1 MKNLWVA
8 NTKATAEMIEE
19 FDENPNVFYRFQ
31 RKDLEMG
38 TESWGMIYDNREE
51 AIEDWM
57 EDYECDREEA
67 EEEAIL
73 PGKSCMD
80 TLEGIMNYVCEF
92 DSNYVL
98 VAFYGTDTGVTGHDD
113 EFVADVDEV
122 AAVFDFDEIC
132 KFYED

>member
-73 PGKSCMD
+73 RFRPLSGS
-80 TLEGIMNYVCEF
+80 Y
-92 DSNYVL
+92 SS
-98 VAFYGTDTGVTGHDD
+98 
-113 EFVADVDEV
+113 
-122 AAVFDFDEIC
+122 
-132 KFYED
+132 